1 MMSNKRNPTNFSGL
15 DIQGLDVD
23 VRQTLL
29 QGAVPNKSALT
40 AKQRWDRKRK
50 RRTFDLNPEVIEAL
64 RVIAEEER
72 ISMSR
77 LANFLLAR
85 AILLYF
91 QAPDFARTLEESKR
105 PVYTSQFDWVP
116 VAPEA
121 WLQRI
126 RAHLD
131 ALKRRKNWGVK

>member
-1 MMSNKRNPTNFSGL
+1 MMSNKRNPASFSGL

-29 QGAVPNKSALT
+29 QGAVPNKAALT
-40 AKQRWDRKRK
+40 AKQRCDRKRK

>member
-1 MMSNKRNPTNFSGL
+1 MSNKRNPTNFSGL

-40 AKQRWDRKRK
+40 AKQRWDRKR
-50 RRTFDLNPEVIEAL
+50 
-64 RVIAEEER
+64 
-72 ISMSR
+72 
-77 LANFLLAR
+77 
-85 AILLYF
+85 
-91 QAPDFARTLEESKR
+91 
-105 PVYTSQFDWVP
+105 PVYTSQFDWGP

-121 WLQRI
+121 WMQRI